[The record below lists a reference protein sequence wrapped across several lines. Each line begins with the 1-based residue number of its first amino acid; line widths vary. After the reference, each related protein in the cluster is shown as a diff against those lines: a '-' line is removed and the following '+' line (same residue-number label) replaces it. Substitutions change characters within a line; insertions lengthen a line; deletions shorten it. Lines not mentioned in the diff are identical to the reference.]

1 MAARERIKTNN
12 VALPPAAAASSLF
25 VFGGKKK
32 SRAALFL
39 SFLISSVSF
48 LPLWLFVLDPGMLKR
63 LLLLLLWWVGNNNV
77 MLRKMNRY
85 KRRPRGGIHLSLWVN
100 AISLQIVTP
109 PLNWS
114 CQLINPN

>member
-1 MAARERIKTNN
+1 MAARERIKKNN
-12 VALPPAAAASSLF
+12 VALPPAAAAAASSFF

-63 LLLLLLWWVGNNNV
+63 LLLLLLWW
-77 MLRKMNRY
+77 
-85 KRRPRGGIHLSLWVN
+85 SWE
-100 AISLQIVTP
+100 
-109 PLNWS
+109 
-114 CQLINPN
+114 